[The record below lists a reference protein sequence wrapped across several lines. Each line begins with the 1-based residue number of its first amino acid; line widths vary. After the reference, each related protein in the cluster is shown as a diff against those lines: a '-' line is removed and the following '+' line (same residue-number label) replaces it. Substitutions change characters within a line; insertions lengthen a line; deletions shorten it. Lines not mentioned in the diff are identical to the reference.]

1 MAEGGVSERELQKV
15 KNRKM
20 TRITH
25 SLQSISSRAER
36 LAYFQV
42 LFDDPLLAFREAS
55 VYDSV
60 TVDDIRRVARQYL
73 LDAQSNV
80 VEYEVA
86 SKKVKG

>member
-1 MAEGGVSERELQKV
+1 
-15 KNRKM
+15 M

-42 LFDDPLLAFREAS
+42 LFSDPLLAFHEAS

-60 TVDDIRRVARQYL
+60 TAADIQRVARQYL
-73 LDAQSNV
+73 IDMQPNV
-80 VEYEVA
+80 VEYQVA
-86 SKKVKG
+86 AKKSKGDS